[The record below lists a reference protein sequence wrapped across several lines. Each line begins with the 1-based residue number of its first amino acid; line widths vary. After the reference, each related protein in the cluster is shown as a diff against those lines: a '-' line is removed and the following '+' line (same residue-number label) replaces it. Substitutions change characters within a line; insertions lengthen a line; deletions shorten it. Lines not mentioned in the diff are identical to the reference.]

1 MAKEKLLT
9 DAELAEAIKPI
20 DPPSQASSKSSNA
33 SSSKQAKSSS
43 RNTKKGDSEL
53 ISGLTSTVELLG
65 VGVSFLDEFDGDVIH
80 DKATIIAEAFVELSH
95 HNPRV
100 RKLLE
105 QLVTGSAW
113 GGVLMVVGTEVALPI
128 AIHHGM
134 LPEPINSVMAEARD
148 IPVKANK
155 GDAEKVVSLVDS
167 PDGDTEQPR

>member
-20 DPPSQASSKSSNA
+20 DPPSQASSKPTGTG
-33 SSSKQAKSSS
+33 KAKSTSS
-43 RNTKKGDSEL
+43 KKGDTDL
-53 ISGLTSTVELLG
+53 IAGLTSTVELLG
-65 VGVSFLDEFDGDVIH
+65 VGVSFLDEYDGDIIH
-80 DKATIIAEAFVELSH
+80 EKATIIAEAFVELSH

-113 GGVLMVVGTEVALPI
+113 GGVLMVLGTEVALPI

-148 IPVKANK
+148 IPVKAKK
-155 GDAEKVVSLVDS
+155 GDADKIVSLVGS